1 MAPNPSR
8 SPLSRF
14 LHARD
19 GQVVILFILMAVPVL
34 FASGAAIDYGRRNAA
49 KVQLDASLDAAVL
62 ALMAE
67 KTNAI
72 SAASLANAETQFR
85 AEAAKIAGVSI
96 TSFGVVPVPVN
107 ATGQLGVNA
116 TYGATVKTTLSSMM
130 QVAAMP
136 ISGQSGSERTISQ
149 YTDFY
154 LLLDNSPSMGL
165 GATQADIDKLT
176 KLTAKQTN
184 ARRKNCAFACHETK
198 VVNGKT
204 VDDTTDNYYLAKN
217 NNIKLR
223 IHNLRDATQSL
234 VDTAIL
240 RTKFPDQYR
249 MAIYTFSDIF
259 TEVAPLTTT
268 LATVRA
274 SAGKIDLAYSW
285 PDDRDTQTS
294 YIRALPQ
301 IAAKIPSSGS
311 GITDKDPI
319 RFLFFVT
326 DGVQDA
332 PIDGKTLIDEY
343 DKKTPWADRFVGAI
357 DPALCR
363 SMKDRKIRIGV
374 IYTTYLPIP
383 TDDFYRDYV
392 SRVETKIPENLRQCA
407 TDGLFFQVSTDGDI
421 NAAMQKLFEVAL
433 ASTRITR

>member
-1 MAPNPSR
+1 MA
-8 SPLSRF
+8 
-14 LHARD
+14 
-19 GQVVILFILMAVPVL
+19 ILFILMAVPIL
-34 FASGAAIDYGRRNAA
+34 FASGAAVDYGRRNAA

-67 KTNAI
+67 KTNTI
-72 SAASLANAETQFR
+72 SAASIANAETQFR
-85 AEAAKIAGVSI
+85 TEASKLSGVTI
-96 TSFGVVPVPVN
+96 TSFVMVPVPVN
-107 ATGQLGVNA
+107 ATGQLGVTA

-136 ISGQSGSERTISQ
+136 IAGRSGGERTISQ

-165 GATQADIDKLT
+165 GATQADIDNLT
-176 KLTAKQTN
+176 KLTAKQTSD
-184 ARRKNCAFACHETK
+184 RRKNCAFACHETK

-204 VDDTTDNYYLAKN
+204 VDDTDDNYYLAKK

-223 IHNLRDATQSL
+223 IDNLREATQSL
-234 VDTAIL
+234 VDTAVQK
-240 RTKFPDQYR
+240 TKFPNQYR

-268 LATVRA
+268 LSTVRT
-274 SAGKIDLAYSW
+274 SAGKIDLAYSY

-301 IAAKIPSSGS
+301 IAGKIPNSGS
-311 GITDKDPI
+311 GVTADAPI

-332 PIDGKTLIDEY
+332 VTDGKVMGPY
-343 DKKTPWADRFVGAI
+343 DKKTWWTDRFLGAI
-357 DPALCR
+357 DPALCT
-363 SMKDRKIRIGV
+363 SMKNRNIRIGV
-374 IYTTYLPIP
+374 IYTTYLPLP
-383 TDDFYRDYV
+383 NNDFYKEYV
-392 SRVETKIPENLRQCA
+392 APVAANIPENLRQCA
-407 TDGLFFQVSTDGDI
+407 SDGLFFPVSTGGDI
-421 NAAMQKLFEVAL
+421 NTAMQKLFEAAL